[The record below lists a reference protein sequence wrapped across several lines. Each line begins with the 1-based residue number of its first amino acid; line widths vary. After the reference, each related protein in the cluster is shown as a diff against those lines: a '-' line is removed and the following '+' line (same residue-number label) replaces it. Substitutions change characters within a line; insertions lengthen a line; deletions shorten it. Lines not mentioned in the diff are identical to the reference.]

1 MKRRH
6 LSSLL
11 YFLTGG
17 LQMRDVQCHCAGQRR
32 GLQTSFVLQFK
43 EIYIERTSIFVSS
56 KEGNFFSCLKIYF
69 QMDFFLRKTVSFS
82 KQCCFSQCFMFREF
96 HKFTKFDHFGRNP
109 NPPYSWNK
117 FVLFMARLFVDPTI
131 LFLPLSNNIVE
142 STLCHAILL
151 ITYQKSLTELT

>member
-32 GLQTSFVLQFK
+32 GLQASFVLQFK

-82 KQCCFSQCFMFREF
+82 KQCFFFLVLHVSRISQIYEIRSLVNIIYELRQSLHRCHRFRSNILYTEHTERIGRFS
-96 HKFTKFDHFGRNP
+96 
-109 NPPYSWNK
+109 
-117 FVLFMARLFVDPTI
+117 
-131 LFLPLSNNIVE
+131 
-142 STLCHAILL
+142 
-151 ITYQKSLTELT
+151 